1 MLENINQ
8 KPSSRDQN
16 NELFGERKSVVG
28 ALYVNNE
35 RARPHC
41 VSAQPNATLAFVDM
55 HSSSASRAGSLVA
68 LAAACVSALP
78 TPALAATSLSFDA
91 ATGLISGT
99 ISTATVP
106 SVTTV
111 PAAAALLGAV
121 GYTTAEKLIYG
132 PFEAG
137 FGRGPDETATSDTR
151 PPFPCLD
158 AATATYSG
166 YCPGGMDVGTCEAG
180 LYNTCAAGSVRASL
194 FMDDCGGHANPYHH
208 HTDPTCLYDASAEG
222 HSALVGVMLDG
233 RALFGRN
240 EASGAPP
247 ADLDAC
253 GGHMGPV
260 PAYADWGIDADTRV
274 YHYHAQLKPPYLLG
288 CYGPVASVAA
298 CKDLYA
304 AGTRKC
310 DAAAADVRIG
320 ESYSLEYDLFCPCY
334 DGYEVP
340 EHVVTE
346 FEGTDVAPAGDA
358 HARPERP
365 ASAAPRGRR
374 VARRM
379 LAAIVAI
386 VAVAG

>member
-1 MLENINQ
+1 MP
-8 KPSSRDQN
+8 PSS
-16 NELFGERKSVVG
+16 
-28 ALYVNNE
+28 
-35 RARPHC
+35 
-41 VSAQPNATLAFVDM
+41 T
-55 HSSSASRAGSLVA
+55 SRAASLAVIA
-68 LAAACVSALP
+68 TACLSALP

-111 PAAAALLGAV
+111 PAAAALLGTV

-137 FGRGPDETATSDTR
+137 FGSGPTATATSDTR
-151 PPFPCLD
+151 PPYPCLD
-158 AATATYSG
+158 GSTYSG

-180 LYNTCAAGSVRASL
+180 LYNSCPTGSVRDSL

-208 HTDPTCLYDASAEG
+208 HTDPTCLYDADAEG

-233 RALFGRN
+233 RAIFGRN
-240 EASGAPP
+240 EATGALPT
-247 ADLDAC
+247 DLDAC
-253 GGHMGPV
+253 GGHTGAV
-260 PAYADWGIDADTRV
+260 PAYADWGIEADTQV
-274 YHYHAQLKPPYLLG
+274 YHYHVQLEPPYLLG

-304 AGTRKC
+304 TGTRKC
-310 DAAAADVRIG
+310 DAAAATVQIG

-340 EHVVTE
+340 DHVVTA
-346 FEGTDVAPAGDA
+346 FEGTDTALTTGPGT
-358 HARPERP
+358 
-365 ASAAPRGRR
+365 SAASK
-374 VARRM
+374 ARHIAWGA
-379 LAAIVAI
+379 LAAAAV
-386 VAVAG
+386 VAVVA

>member
-1 MLENINQ
+1 MNEVNAKLKRDRSKSGVESVVPLSKCSENINQ

-180 LYNTCAAGSVRASL
+180 LYNSCAAGSVRASL

-233 RALFGRN
+233 CSGNTLSKGDLTIDTVLPRAGVSDNTANTSRNFMRNRVPHVQNSKNSQAILAAKPPIFGAFYSSFGRV
-240 EASGAPP
+240 E
-247 ADLDAC
+247 LDF
-253 GGHMGPV
+253 
-260 PAYADWGIDADTRV
+260 
-274 YHYHAQLKPPYLLG
+274 
-288 CYGPVASVAA
+288 S
-298 CKDLYA
+298 
-304 AGTRKC
+304 
-310 DAAAADVRIG
+310 
-320 ESYSLEYDLFCPCY
+320 
-334 DGYEVP
+334 
-340 EHVVTE
+340 
-346 FEGTDVAPAGDA
+346 
-358 HARPERP
+358 
-365 ASAAPRGRR
+365 
-374 VARRM
+374 
-379 LAAIVAI
+379 
-386 VAVAG
+386 

>member
-1 MLENINQ
+1 
-8 KPSSRDQN
+8 
-16 NELFGERKSVVG
+16 
-28 ALYVNNE
+28 
-35 RARPHC
+35 
-41 VSAQPNATLAFVDM
+41 M
-55 HSSSASRAGSLVA
+55 HSSSASRAGSLAA

-137 FGRGPDETATSDTR
+137 FGRGADETATSDTR

-158 AATATYSG
+158 AATGTYSG

-180 LYNTCAAGSVRASL
+180 LYNSCAAGTVRASL

-233 RALFGRN
+233 RAVFGRN

-253 GGHMGPV
+253 GGHTGPV

-304 AGTRKC
+304 EGTRKC

-334 DGYEVP
+334 EVTYEVP
-340 EHVVTE
+340 EHVVTA
-346 FEGTDVAPAGDA
+346 FEGTDVARAGDAPAGDA
-358 HARPERP
+358 PARPERPERP